1 MYYHAAELEERII
14 YSCTLGFNHLQY
26 NDEVRIIM
34 Q

>member
-1 MYYHAAELEERII
+1 MYYYATKLEEHII

-26 NDEVRIIM
+26 NNEVRIIM